1 MASSSTRM
9 HLRTVMW
16 RWKYR
21 SCSSRMVRVV
31 SGVAVEEEVADSH
44 PTAGVES
51 EAEEPLK

>member
-1 MASSSTRM
+1 VASSSTRM